1 MTLAVPPQRMPV
13 IQPLI
18 TPFVVHR
25 CAQLESFYQKESFT
39 RRRIF
44 VNKRL
49 FLFFCVLPFSLP
61 AFSQVCEEVFPDG
74 LSSSSTS
81 SEITFRDS
89 ASVINSPDN
98 ILDTQVINDA
108 SGGVSCDGS
117 PCAISGGVV
126 PEIDFTSFS
135 TGEPDIVLN
144 FAQTLTVSPGDYGS
158 LDLQTQSTLT
168 MEPGVY
174 TFSGMAAMA
183 FEAEIIV
190 SSPGTVAIYVNGDVF
205 QRFSAV
211 INADGGDKNV
221 FLYSRANVALSGDS
235 SFNGAIYARG
245 SLTLDSDVAVTG
257 AMTAGGEIIFGSRA
271 TVTYAPNIISSI
283 NFNGSCQL
291 RLPDPVAEWRLDERE
306 WDGSVGEVLDN
317 SSNQLH
323 GQAVSVDGGAFPDT
337 SYLNPVVEGN
347 PGTCRYGDFNGALD
361 GYVEI
366 ADPGTNSVL
375 DQDSEFTV
383 TAWLNASTLPT
394 TGLYTVVSKGSNFE
408 IHINT
413 SGEVIW
419 DWGGGAQSIT
429 SSQSVVL
436 DSWYHVAVTFTSGA
450 QFMYLDGVL
459 VGQNNSVL
467 AITTNDNSVFIGTGL
482 ATNSN
487 RFDGSIDEVRIYEQ
501 AFTVDEVRA
510 VQLNNRTCG
519 FTSALSQLSI
529 DIGSSN
535 ASTCSP
541 KAIVI
546 SARDTNNDVL
556 ESYTGTVSLS
566 TSTGNGDWSVVSA
579 QGSLLVGVGDTGAA
593 TYQFEQT
600 GLDSGQVTLALSNTR
615 AESLTV
621 TVQEDPIAQT
631 SNTITYSENAFV
643 VTSTDNLASD
653 VIAGRRHAFRVDMF
667 QQDPD
672 TGICQVADAYDND
685 SVKAWLTRSVN
696 DPGGAAPTIN
706 NSTLSESLSLPG
718 SEPATANIN
727 LDFNSGSAAFS
738 LDTSDV
744 GQFSLEFLDD
754 GNSFSESDISGASD
768 VLTVR
773 PFAFGVT
780 VAGNPAASSASSSA
794 IYRIAGETFAVS
806 VEARAWSSSDD
817 TNNNGQADVY
827 EDADPLNNNALN
839 GAVLPSFG
847 LEGESIALS
856 STVAFPSG
864 GANPGLVSSNSS
876 SDGRIIV
883 SFTAGSGSTNEV
895 YFPDVGIILINAA
908 INGGQYLSASTA
920 STQLAVSQSVYVG
933 RFIPSY
939 FDLSV
944 NSFAPACGS
953 FTYLSQAREL
963 DLLITARNT
972 RGEVTELYAGDFIR
986 LNESSGTVSLG
997 AVDNTASSDLSGRVG
1012 LSGQSYNWTSGQA
1025 SLLASIFLNRDALLE
1040 APLTNVAVGVTV
1052 TDSDGVTVR
1061 PADLDLDTDND
1072 STNDLF
1078 TIGVGEYRFG
1088 RLVLPSAYGPE
1099 SAELKASLTTEYW
1112 DGDWRR
1118 SISDSCTQIANSDIV
1133 FPNGAITDAA
1143 NLTTAVGS
1151 GASTAS
1157 FDFSTA
1163 TAVNITAGD
1172 AGLRFSAPGATN
1184 TGSISVD
1191 IDLSTYPWLQFDW
1204 NQDGAFTDAALPTAE
1219 FSFGSYRGNDRIIYW
1234 QEVFSN

>member
-1 MTLAVPPQRMPV
+1 
-13 IQPLI
+13 
-18 TPFVVHR
+18 
-25 CAQLESFYQKESFT
+25 
-39 RRRIF
+39 

-74 LSSSSTS
+74 LSSSSPS
-81 SEITFRDS
+81 GEITFRDS

-98 ILDTQVINDA
+98 ILDTQVINDESGGASCNGALCSA
-108 SGGVSCDGS
+108 SGNIVG
-117 PCAISGGVV
+117 
-126 PEIDFTSFS
+126 EIDFNSFS
-135 TGEPDIVLN
+135 TGEPDIVI
-144 FAQTLTVSPGDYGS
+144 FFGQTQTVSPGDYGR
-158 LDLQTQSTLT
+158 LELQTQSTLT

-174 TFSGMAAMA
+174 TFSDTVALD

-190 SSPGTVAIYVNGDVF
+190 SSPGTVVIYSNGDVF

-211 INADGGDKNV
+211 INSQGGDRNV
-221 FLYSRANVALSGDS
+221 FVYSRGDVSVSGDS
-235 SFNGAIYARG
+235 PFNGVIYARG
-245 SLTLDSDVAVTG
+245 DVTLGSNVEVTG
-257 AMTAGGEIIFGSRA
+257 AITAGGLILLESPS
-271 TVTYAPNIISSI
+271 TVTYDPNVISST
-283 NFNGSCQL
+283 NFNGTCQPS
-291 RLPDPVAEWRLDERE
+291 LPEPIAEWRLDELG
-306 WDGSVGEVLDN
+306 WDGSPAEVLDI
-317 SSNQLH
+317 SSNLLH
-323 GQAVSVDGGAFPDT
+323 GRAISVSGGAFPDT
-337 SYLNPVVEGN
+337 SFLNPAVSGN
-347 PGTCRYGDFNGALD
+347 PGTCRYGDFNGSSD

-366 ADPGTNSVL
+366 VDPGTNSIL
-375 DQDSEFTV
+375 DQDNEFTV

-408 IHINT
+408 IHLNA
-413 SGEVIW
+413 SGDVFWE
-419 DWGGGAQSIT
+419 WGGGAQSIT

-436 DSWYHVAVTFTSGA
+436 DNWHHIAVTYSSGA
-450 QFMYLDGVL
+450 QSMYLDGAL
-459 VGQNNSVL
+459 VGQNTSTSAITANDDSVL
-467 AITTNDNSVFIGTGL
+467 IGTGS
-482 ATNSN
+482 ATSSN
-487 RFDGSIDEVRIYEQ
+487 RFDGFIDEVRYYEE
-501 AFTVDEVRA
+501 ALSFTQVGATRVDT
-510 VQLNNRTCG
+510 RTCDI
-519 FTSALSQLSI
+519 ALGASQFDT
-529 DIGSSN
+529 DIGSAN

-541 KAIVI
+541 KTIVI

-615 AESLTV
+615 AESLTA
-621 TVQEDPIAQT
+621 TVQENSIT
-631 SNTITYSENAFV
+631 HVSEIITYSENAFV

-696 DPGGAAPTIN
+696 DPGGAAPSIN
-706 NSTLSESLSLPG
+706 NSTLSESLSLSG

-754 GNSFSESDISGASD
+754 GNSFSESNISGASD

-827 EDADPLNNNALN
+827 EDTDPLNNNALN

-864 GANPGLVSSNSS
+864 GTNPGLVSSNSS
-876 SDGRIIV
+876 SDGRIID

-895 YFPDVGIILINAA
+895 YFPDVGIILIDAA

-997 AVDNTASSDLSGRVG
+997 AVDNTVSSDLSGRVG

-1040 APLTNVAVGVTV
+1040 APFTNVAVGVTV
-1052 TDSDGVTVR
+1052 ADSDGVTVR
-1061 PADLDLDTDND
+1061 PADLELDADND

-1099 SAELKASLTTEYW
+1099 SAELKATLTTEYW

-1151 GASTAS
+1151 GVSTAS

-1219 FSFGSYRGNDRIIYW
+1219 FRFGSYRGNDRIIYW